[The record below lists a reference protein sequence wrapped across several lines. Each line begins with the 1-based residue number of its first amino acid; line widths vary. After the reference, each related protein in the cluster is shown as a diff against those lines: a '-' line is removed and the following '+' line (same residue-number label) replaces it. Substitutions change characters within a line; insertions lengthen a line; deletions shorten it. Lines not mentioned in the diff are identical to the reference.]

1 MNVATLVIN
10 FVAVVSSG
18 KVPLTA
24 VQLLWV
30 NLIMDTL
37 GALALATEKPTNDLM
52 AKPPVTQS
60 EPLIT
65 RITWRNLIAQAV
77 YQVTILLIL
86 QFKGKSIFG
95 VKDSIKSTLIFN
107 TFVLCQLFNE
117 FNARKLEKKNVFKGI
132 LTDKLFMA
140 IVGITIILQL
150 VMVEFLKRFDN
161 TERLDWGQWGCLHW
175 TCSFVM
181 ANWLA
186 YKVHPSFRQAVG
198 KSKSFCILKDQPIS
212 ALNLMTGMF

>member
-37 GALALATEKPTNDLM
+37 RALALATEKPTNDLM
-52 AKPPVTQS
+52 AKPPVSQS

-65 RITWRNLIAQAV
+65 RIMWRNLIAQAV

-132 LTDKLFMA
+132 LTNKLFMA

-150 VMVEFLKRFDN
+150 VMVEFLKRFAN
-161 TERLDWGQWGCLHW
+161 TERLDWGQWGVCIGLAALSW
-175 TCSFVM
+175 PIGWLIKCIPVSGKQLGNQRAFV
-181 ANWLA
+181 
-186 YKVHPSFRQAVG
+186 S
-198 KSKSFCILKDQPIS
+198 
-212 ALNLMTGMF
+212 